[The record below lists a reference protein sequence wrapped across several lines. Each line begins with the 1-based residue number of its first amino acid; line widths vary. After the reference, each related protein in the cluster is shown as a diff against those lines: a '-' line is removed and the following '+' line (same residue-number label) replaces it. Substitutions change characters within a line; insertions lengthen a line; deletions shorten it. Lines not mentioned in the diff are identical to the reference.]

1 MVVIIVSHISS
12 HFSFLPS
19 SVSLCSYC
27 CCFPFFSLLP
37 PFVFFIFFLHLHLPH
52 LLSFFSSSSSSPS
65 SFHLSS
71 SSSFGRRYI
80 KKNDPSME
88 RDGDFRANAINTG
101 AFLIWVV
108 MEVNIFGAN
117 HIGHPFMES
126 LFENK
131 LLWRS
136 LVFVWGMA
144 LVRSVNRLYIYVN
157 RFVWWAG
164 LRVGG
169 GAGACQVC
177 YNTYSCVH
185 AGLNASLVLGR
196 VCAFPPP

>member
-1 MVVIIVSHISS
+1 MVVTIVSHIPSKYL
-12 HFSFLPS
+12 FSALLCLSLLFLFLFPLLFPS
-19 SVSLCSYC
+19 SSFRLLY
-27 CCFPFFSLLP
+27 LLP
-37 PFVFFIFFLHLHLPH
+37 
-52 LLSFFSSSSSSPS
+52 SSSSSSPS